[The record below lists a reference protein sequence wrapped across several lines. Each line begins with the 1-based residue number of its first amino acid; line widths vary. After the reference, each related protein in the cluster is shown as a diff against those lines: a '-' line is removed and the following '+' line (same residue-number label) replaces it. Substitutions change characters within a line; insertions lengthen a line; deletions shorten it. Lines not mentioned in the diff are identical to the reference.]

1 MTSLMA
7 RHLRALFPILGLI
20 AIAIMAIWAISQI
33 PVTHA
38 QTSNGGDKI
47 CRAAMIIDRS
57 GSVGAQGVET
67 IRNQIKRLFQPTG
80 IYDDKV
86 QLAFWVFSDGA
97 VQGGGGNYNYPF
109 HGYVNSKGE
118 TPSFITALNSIVANG
133 GTNYQQGF
141 GYSGNTRNP
150 ALNTIIEATDIIVFM
165 SDGQPNAPVGFGTSS
180 PQELGRQAAIKHSN
194 AGRILIGGSVGQA
207 VVSVMNYTVT
217 GNAND
222 SSKTFT
228 ISNNYGD
235 LATKLEQQ
243 IDAKCRELF
252 PPEPCQYNP
261 SIPKEDPNCVPP
273 VAAVYN
279 LLPLVTSD
287 NTVISSDESASFTY
301 KVTNESANVTTGDVG
316 WSIKRLVV
324 DRTQSAEPLSY
335 GANTYRDGYSCAALL
350 NLVNNNGACQ
360 DNVASG
366 TKKFPTG
373 VTTLND
379 LEVGSAARLAVE
391 DKWPVG
397 TKVCYVLSI
406 NKPTEK
412 DTPRDRFSRA
422 VCVVIGKRP
431 TVHVYG
437 GDLSV
442 GKRFASD
449 TEPVNPVAAKVHAG
463 VTIKSDPV
471 NRVFGSWVEY
481 GIFAPGPVIGI
492 ASASGLEG
500 GFPATT
506 GELQGFWSKLTFANT
521 TGAYGAFT
529 DAWTIPD
536 TPGALLAS
544 GGAATQVTED
554 TRAFNGTVASGVY
567 EKQTGNLTLTA
578 GVLDRNSQ
586 VVVHVPN
593 GTVTI
598 DGNLGYNDGPYNS
611 IKEIPRLVIIARAI
625 NIKASVTQVD
635 AWLIARNSTTSTG
648 GGVINT
654 CSDGPTSLSITDC
667 DDTLRI
673 NGPVM
678 ARHLLLKRTAGSG
691 SGDASSEP
699 AEIINLRADAYL
711 SSLANRGNVTLPMT
725 TSTVE
730 LPPRF

>member
-1 MTSLMA
+1 MK
-7 RHLRALFPILGLI
+7 GLI
-20 AIAIMAIWAISQI
+20 LRQFKQQLPFIGLVAVATTALWALSQM

-38 QTSNGGDKI
+38 QTSSGGDKI

-80 IYDDKV
+80 LYDDKV

-109 HGYVNSKGE
+109 HGYVSSKGE
-118 TPSFITALNSIVANG
+118 TPTFITALNSIVSTG

-150 ALNTIIEATDIIVFM
+150 ALNDIIEATDIIVFM

-194 AGRILIGGSVGQA
+194 AGRVLVGGSVGQA
-207 VVSVMNYTVT
+207 IVSVMNYTVT

-235 LATKLEQQ
+235 LAAKLKQQ

-252 PPEPCQYNP
+252 PPEPCPYNP
-261 SIPKEDPNCVPP
+261 SLPKEDPACVPP
-273 VAAVYN
+273 VAAAYN

-287 NTVISSDESASFTY
+287 NTVISSDESAAFTY
-301 KVTNESANVTTGDVG
+301 KVTNESPNVTTGDVG
-316 WSIKRLVV
+316 WSIKQVVV
-324 DRTQSAEPLSY
+324 DKGQSADPLFY
-335 GANTYRDGYSCAALL
+335 GSDKYRDGYSCATLL
-350 NLVNNNGACQ
+350 NLIGNNGTCQ

-366 TKKFPTG
+366 TKKFSPG
-373 VTTLND
+373 GTTLSD
-379 LEVGSAARLAVE
+379 LETGSASRLVVE

-397 TKVCYVLSI
+397 TKVCYVLSV

-412 DTPRDRFSRA
+412 DSPKDRYSKA

-431 TVHVYG
+431 TIHVYG

-442 GKRFASD
+442 GKRFAND
-449 TEPVNPVAAKVHAG
+449 TEPIDPTAAKVQAG
-463 VTIKSDPV
+463 VTIKGDPV

-481 GIFAPGPVIGI
+481 GVFAPGPVIGV

-506 GELQGFWSKLTFANT
+506 GELQGFWSKLTFANIN
-521 TGAYGAFT
+521 GYGSFT
-529 DAWTIPD
+529 DAWTLPD

-544 GGAATQVTED
+544 GGVVTQLTED
-554 TRAFNGTVASGVY
+554 TKSFNGTVARGIY
-567 EKQTGNLTLTA
+567 EKQSGNLTLTS
-578 GVLDRNSQ
+578 GVLDKGSQ

-598 DGNLGYNDGPYNS
+598 DGNLSYNDGPYSS

-625 NIKASVTQVD
+625 NIKSNTTQVD
-635 AWLIARNSTTSTG
+635 AWLIARNSATSTG
-648 GGVINT
+648 GGVVNT
-654 CSDGPTSLSITDC
+654 CSDGPVALSITDC
-667 DDTLRI
+667 DKALRI

-678 ARHLLLKRTAGSG
+678 ARQVLLRRTAGSG
-691 SGDASSEP
+691 SGQASGEA

-711 SSLANRGNVTLPMT
+711 SSLANRGDVTLPMT

>member
-1 MTSLMA
+1 MNTLIRQLKA
-7 RHLRALFPILGLI
+7 QLPILGLVSVGV
-20 AIAIMAIWAISQI
+20 AAIWALSQI
-33 PVTHA
+33 PTTHA

-80 IYDDKV
+80 IYDEKV
-86 QLAFWVFSDGA
+86 QLAFWSFSNGA
-97 VQGGGGNYNYPF
+97 PLFGGNGNYNYPF
-109 HGYVNSKGE
+109 HGYVSSKGE
-118 TPSFITALNSIVANG
+118 TSSFTTALNSIVASG

-141 GYSGNTRNP
+141 AYNGATRNA
-150 ALNTIIEATDIIVFM
+150 ALNDIIEATDIIVFM
-165 SDGQPNAPVGFGTSS
+165 SDGQPNEPVGFGASS
-180 PQELGRQAAIKHSN
+180 ARELGRQAAIKHSD

-217 GNAND
+217 GNENN
-222 SSKTFT
+222 SSQTFT

-235 LATKLEQQ
+235 LAAKLKQQ

-261 SIPKEDPNCVPP
+261 NIPKEDPNCVPP

-301 KVTNESANVTTGDVG
+301 RVTNNSVNVTTGDVE
-316 WSIKRLVV
+316 WSIKRVVV
-324 DRTQSAEPLSY
+324 DKGQPAEPLFY
-335 GANTYRDGYSCAALL
+335 GSDAYRDNYSCGSLM
-350 NLVNNNGACQ
+350 NLIGNNGTCE
-360 DNVASG
+360 DNVARG

-373 VTTLND
+373 ATTLSD
-379 LEVGSAARLAVE
+379 LEVGGASRLVVE
-391 DKWPVG
+391 DRWPVG
-397 TKVCYVLSI
+397 TKVCYVLAV

-412 DTPRDRFSRA
+412 ENPKDRFSKA

-442 GKRFASD
+442 GKRFAND
-449 TEPVNPVAAKVHAG
+449 TEPVDPTAAKVQAG
-463 VTIKSDPV
+463 VTIKADPV

-481 GIFAPGPVIGI
+481 GVLAPGPVIGV
-492 ASASGLEG
+492 ASAAGLEG
-500 GFPATT
+500 GYPATT

-521 TGAYGAFT
+521 NATYGSFT
-529 DAWTIPD
+529 EAWTLPD
-536 TPGALLAS
+536 TAGALLA
-544 GGAATQVTED
+544 GGGVVTQLTEND
-554 TRAFNGTVASGVY
+554 KSFNGSVASGIY
-567 EKQTGNLTLTA
+567 EKQTGDLRLTSGT
-578 GVLDRNSQ
+578 LDKNSS

-598 DGNLGYNDGPYNS
+598 DGNLGYNDGPYSS

-635 AWLIARNSTTSTG
+635 AWLIARNSATSTG
-648 GGVINT
+648 GGVVNT

-667 DDTLRI
+667 DKTLRI

-678 ARHLLLKRTAGSG
+678 ARHLLLRRTAGSG
-691 SGDASSEP
+691 SGDGSKDP

-711 SSLANRGNVTLPMT
+711 SSIANRGDVTLPMT